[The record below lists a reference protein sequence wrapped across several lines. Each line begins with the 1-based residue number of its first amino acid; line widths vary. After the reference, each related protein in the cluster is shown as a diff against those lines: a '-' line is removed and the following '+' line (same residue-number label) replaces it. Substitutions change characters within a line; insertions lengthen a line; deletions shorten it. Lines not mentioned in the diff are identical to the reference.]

1 MTTATRTEADT
12 APRTGAPEPCEEPKS
27 SGRTLIL
34 VAAFLAVALMLC
46 LPVRAWLTQRAELG
60 SLRAQNDAASARL
73 TELLGRQERWRD
85 NRFVAEQARERL
97 NMVKPGEV
105 GLIVVDPNR
114 ESTDT
119 LSEAPPTTWYER
131 LWVSV
136 DSSAGRRAQEVDQ
149 TGIGARPNAPR

>member
-1 MTTATRTEADT
+1 MTTATRTNPPA
-12 APRTGAPEPCEEPKS
+12 PCEEPRS
-27 SGRTLIL
+27 SGRTLIV

-60 SLRAQNDAASARL
+60 SLGAQNDAASARL
-73 TELLGRQERWRD
+73 TELSRRQEQWRD

-114 ESTDT
+114 EANAAIP
-119 LSEAPPTTWYER
+119 EAAPTTWYER
-131 LWVSV
+131 LGVSV
-136 DSSAGRRAQEVDQ
+136 DSSAGRRAQEVDP
-149 TGIGARPNAPR
+149 TGVGARPNAPR